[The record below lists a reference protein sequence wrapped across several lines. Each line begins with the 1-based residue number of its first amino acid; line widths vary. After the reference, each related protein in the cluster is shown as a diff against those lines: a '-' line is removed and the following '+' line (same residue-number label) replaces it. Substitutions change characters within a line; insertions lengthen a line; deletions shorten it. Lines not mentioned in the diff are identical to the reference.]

1 MIAMGSMFELSK
13 KILTKVSFD
22 QSLFRKELL
31 KAFNYL
37 KREEKVLLKVWA
49 LATFGHSYR
58 DVIIEVYRTVMRS

>member
-1 MIAMGSMFELSK
+1 MGSMFELSK

-22 QSLFRKELL
+22 KALFRKELA

-49 LATFGHSYR
+49 MATFGNAYK

>member
-49 LATFGHSYR
+49 LATFGHAYR